1 MDEQRTHEFRKAR
14 RAACRAER
22 DPADPVAF
30 EFEHEETGEVKF
42 IEAIQVEIGFQEE
55 NPRWQLIG
63 PVYAQAPVVAG
74 NPSDQMRE
82 ALQMYMSAG
91 SGNSTDFDL
100 QARAWSMAHQALN
113 HTPDTGKM
121 VHVNKT
127 PKIEHDSDDVLTKA
141 RDVDHIGD
149 ANKMARLT
157 EEELINQYILSKAE
171 WKATNKRQRERIAV
185 VFGKAV
191 MDAMIARTGG
201 SND

>member
-63 PVYAQAPVVAG
+63 PVYPQAPVVAG

-82 ALQMYMSAG
+82 ALRMYMSAG

-100 QARAWSMAHQALN
+100 QAKAWSMAHEALN

-121 VHVNKT
+121 VDHV
-127 PKIEHDSDDVLTKA
+127 D
-141 RDVDHIGD
+141 D
-149 ANKMARLT
+149 ANKMVRLT
-157 EEELINQYILSKAE
+157 DDEVTEIYMRFCGYRGLSPRLFEDVA
-171 WKATNKRQRERIAV
+171 
-185 VFGKAV
+185 GCV
-191 MDAMIARTGG
+191 MAAMIKKNGG
-201 SND
+201 QS